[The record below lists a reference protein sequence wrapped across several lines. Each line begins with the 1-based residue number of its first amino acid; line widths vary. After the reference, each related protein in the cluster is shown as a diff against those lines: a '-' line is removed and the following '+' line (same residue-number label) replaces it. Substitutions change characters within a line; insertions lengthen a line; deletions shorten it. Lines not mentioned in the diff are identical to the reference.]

1 TLESGAPLRSAV
13 NMSGRDLRQALQSQS
28 AKAAGVVRGLL
39 SGRVQ
44 VSGKNQGDFDAIK
57 PTLTGNG
64 QAQVAQ
70 GKLVGVNLGARVFD
84 KTQNLPVIGSLV
96 PQSIANNHPELFGS
110 PDTDFQQLG
119 LSFVVR
125 GPRISTH
132 DLVMKTADYAMN
144 GDGWFDMDKNIDMTA
159 RILLTRQ
166 LTNEI
171 IAQKKNVVYV
181 TSNSGQI
188 DIPLLIT
195 GQLPKPVIVPDVAD
209 LAQRASQRALE
220 QQGQKALGKL
230 MGSKGPDAF
239 LGGGGSRNAGKGGN
253 AGNNPPANP
262 LDQLK
267 GLFGR

>member
-1 TLESGAPLRSAV
+1 
-13 NMSGRDLRQALQSQS
+13 M
-28 AKAAGVVRGLL
+28 
-39 SGRVQ
+39 
-44 VSGKNQGDFDAIK
+44 
-57 PTLTGNG
+57 
-64 QAQVAQ
+64 
-70 GKLVGVNLGARVFD
+70 
-84 KTQNLPVIGSLV
+84 
-96 PQSIANNHPELFGS
+96 PQSIANNHPELFGN

-119 LSFVVR
+119 LTFVIQ
-125 GPRISTH
+125 GPRITTH

-144 GDGWFDMDKNIDMTA
+144 GDGWFDMDKNIDLTA
-159 RILLTRQ
+159 RILLTQQ

-171 IAQKKNVVYV
+171 IAQKKNIVYV
-181 TSNSGQI
+181 TNNNGQI

-230 MGSKGPDAF
+230 MGSKGLGAF
-239 LGGGGSRNAGKGGN
+239 LGGGGNPNAGKGGN
-253 AGNNPPANP
+253 GGNNPPANP